1 MSVAWIYGCEQRGL
15 NQWDDFWAK
24 KFMRGIEPA
33 TNKQFTDYA
42 SKQTNKPFYILI
54 QKLTVMI
61 YETPSS
67 SFSSISQSSQISIKG
82 NSSIVLTSLL
92 TKCNTLGLWPPMKLN
107 LWHLVW
113 LLGLSR
119 SVTQKRRELNLQAE
133 KAFHRGDWNSAKRSL
148 PIEPTKRQAIY
159 TKAYK

>member
-1 MSVAWIYGCEQRGL
+1 
-15 NQWDDFWAK
+15 
-24 KFMRGIEPA
+24 MRGIEPA

-92 TKCNTLGLWPPMKLN
+92 TKCNTLGL
-107 LWHLVW
+107 
-113 LLGLSR
+113 
-119 SVTQKRRELNLQAE
+119 
-133 KAFHRGDWNSAKRSL
+133 
-148 PIEPTKRQAIY
+148 
-159 TKAYK
+159 